1 VAVGDYNTNPASNTN
16 ISGINVAEGC
26 AAGNGNDAFRQ
37 LMADIAVMYAALP
50 NTSTL
55 IPKTG
60 GVFTGNPTFTSAGG
74 YHFNASTSAP
84 GGKWTI
90 QASGGG
96 APASP
101 AEGDFWGEY

>member
-1 VAVGDYNTNPASNTN
+1 LAVGDYSTNPALNTN
-16 ISGINVAEGC
+16 ISGISIAEAC
-26 AAGNGNDAFRQ
+26 AAGNMNDAFRQ

-50 NTSTL
+50 DVSALVT
-55 IPKTG
+55 KTG

-84 GGKWTI
+84 GGRWTT
-90 QASGGG
+90 QASGGS

-101 AEGDFWGEY
+101 AEGDFFGEW